1 MNAQPLQIS
10 GSAGSEALSRRN
22 FLGSVCAVM
31 IAAQLRAQASG
42 VGGKTFGI
50 AYTSF
55 PVRMRQAAT
64 ATASP
69 NLARRG
75 PAIPA
80 QAFIDLCHSF
90 GAAGCQMDF
99 AQLSSTETDY
109 LKSVRAAVERNEM
122 FLELSVSG
130 KVLDD
135 KEELGRVASAAR
147 QLGVARLRVALLS
160 GRRYE
165 NFTDMAKWVEFV
177 NHWKQT
183 LRQIEPALK
192 HHQLRVGIE
201 NHKDW
206 LADELAEMLGRL
218 SSRYLGACVDFGN
231 NLALLEDSLEVAR
244 KLAPYVVTTHLKD
257 MALAPDERG
266 CELSEVPLGEGFLPL
281 AQIIETL
288 RQRQPDVRFCLE
300 MITRDPLKI
309 PYRDDAYWVTY
320 ERRDR
325 RRVRR
330 FETSLLSKAQARPLP
345 RISGLAGDRML
356 AVEDENIRRS
366 AHYARQTLNL

>member
-1 MNAQPLQIS
+1 MNTQPLQTG
-10 GSAGSEALSRRN
+10 GSAGSESPSRRK
-22 FLGSVCAVM
+22 FLGSVSAAV
-31 IAAQLRAQASG
+31 IAAAQFRAEAFG

-55 PVRMRQAAT
+55 PVRMRQAAS
-64 ATASP
+64 ATASR
-69 NLARRG
+69 A

-80 QAFIDLCHSF
+80 EAFIDLCHSF

-99 AQLSSTETDY
+99 AQLRSTEPDY
-109 LKSVRAAVERNEM
+109 LKSVRAALARHEM
-122 FLELSVSG
+122 FLELSVGG

-135 KEELGRVASAAR
+135 QEELGRVASAAR
-147 QLGVARLRVALLS
+147 QLGVSRLRVALLS

-165 NFTDMAKWVEFV
+165 NFTNMAKWKDFV
-177 NHWKQT
+177 NHWKHT
-183 LRQIEPALK
+183 LRQVEPALK
-192 HHQLRVGIE
+192 RHQLRVGIE

-257 MALAPDERG
+257 MALAPYDRG
-266 CELSEVPLGEGFLPL
+266 CELSEVPLGDGFLPL
-281 AQIIETL
+281 ARIIEIL
-288 RQRQPDVRFCLE
+288 RGRQPDVPFCLE

-325 RRVRR
+325 RRVSK
-330 FETSLLSKAQARPLP
+330 FETSLLSQAQDLPLP
-345 RISGLAGDRML
+345 RISHLAGDRMQ
-356 AVEDENIRRS
+356 AVEDDNIRRS

>member
-1 MNAQPLQIS
+1 MNASPSQLS
-10 GSAGSEALSRRN
+10 GFAQSESYSRRN
-22 FLGSVCAVM
+22 FLASASAVVL
-31 IAAQLRAQASG
+31 AAQLKAKAINA
-42 VGGKTFGI
+42 GGKTFGI

-55 PVRMRQAAT
+55 PVRMRQAA
-64 ATASP
+64 AA
-69 NLARRG
+69 NRA

-80 QAFIDLCHSF
+80 EKFIDLCHSF

-99 AQLSSTETDY
+99 AQLSSTATDY
-109 LKSVRAAVERNEM
+109 LKSVRAALARHEM

-135 KEELGRVASAAR
+135 KEELERVASAAR
-147 QLGVARLRVALLS
+147 QLGVSRLRVALLS

-165 NFTDMAKWVEFV
+165 NFTDMAKWKDFV

-183 LRQIEPALK
+183 LRQVEPTLK
-192 HHQLRVGIE
+192 QHQLQVGIE

-257 MALAPDERG
+257 MALAPYDQG
-266 CELSEVPLGEGFLPL
+266 CELSEVPLGDGFLPL
-281 AQIIETL
+281 AQIVETL
-288 RQRQPDVRFCLE
+288 RQRQPNVHFCLE
-300 MITRDPLKI
+300 MITRDPLKV

-320 ERRDR
+320 ERRDQQ
-325 RRVRR
+325 RVRK
-330 FETSLLSKAQARPLP
+330 FETLLLSKAKALPLP
-345 RISGLAGDRML
+345 RISHLAGDRMQ

-366 AHYARQTLNL
+366 AHYAKQTLNL